1 MVISITSS
9 LLLCLASQHVCISLV
24 NSTLTSGNSPSTR
37 DYQGFEKPLGVR
49 GRVVRGRGQ
58 GWIFEP
64 LKNPYPEWGS
74 EGYLSQQVS
83 CIMVITWKIKY
94 IKL

>member
-1 MVISITSS
+1 
-9 LLLCLASQHVCISLV
+9 
-24 NSTLTSGNSPSTR
+24 
-37 DYQGFEKPLGVR
+37 VR
-49 GRVVRGRGQ
+49 GRVVWGRGQ

-74 EGYLSQQVS
+74 EGYLGQQLS

-94 IKL
+94 VKL